1 MRQKAHGSKL
11 TTRRRNSRGAQLA
24 EFGPA
29 LALLVGIIIVPLLD
43 LSLLPIRWI
52 LAQNL
57 VNDYSRQ
64 LSLCETFSQSM
75 RRLNAFP
82 SLSSRLRDLGG
93 ISADTIDMHLKVSRI
108 YQSGGAGNQ
117 ADLNISTP
125 GTIPDVW
132 LPNGANAPCSYSL
145 EIQINSLMS
154 PAFLFPKCGVD
165 IPGLTAPVPLL
176 LTASHNWEN
185 LGRDPRTHSYF
196 LNE

>member
-1 MRQKAHGSKL
+1 MRQKAHSSK
-11 TTRRRNSRGAQLA
+11 RNHNRRNSNGAQLA

-64 LSLCETFSQSM
+64 LSLCETFSQSL

-93 ISADTIDMHLKVSRI
+93 IRTDSIDMHLKVSRV
-108 YQSGGAGNQ
+108 SGGAGNQ
-117 ADLNISTP
+117 AELNISTP
-125 GTIPDVW
+125 GAIPGVW
-132 LPNGANAPCSYSL
+132 LPNGANAPCSYLL

-154 PAFLFPKCGVD
+154 PAFLFPKCGID
-165 IPGLTAPVPLL
+165 IPGLNSPVPLL

-185 LGRDPRTHSYF
+185 LGRDPRTHCFF